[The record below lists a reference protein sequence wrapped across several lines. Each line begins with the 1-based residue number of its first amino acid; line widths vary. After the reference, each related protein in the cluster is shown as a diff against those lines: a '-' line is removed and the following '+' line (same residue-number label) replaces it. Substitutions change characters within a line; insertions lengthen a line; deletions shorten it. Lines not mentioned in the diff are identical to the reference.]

1 MGNSYICSPIQY
13 FKEIRL
19 NGCYQAERIEKD
31 DNQIIINLDKDYN
44 NFGDKINQLK
54 NYFHENEKE
63 IFNNHNKKE
72 KHKKHFNRKKHNNA
86 LNKLFENKYELM
98 LKRLLEQKQIKIKGP
113 KRRETIR
120 NEEKI
125 KLIVNEILLQNIN
138 SIKNKKMNNDNAL
151 NNNEGDLLIKDINNS
166 KFRNS
171 ATIDKKS
178 IITNKIYKLKDNY
191 YLQYRNTIN
200 EIINEGSNISN
211 LCKKQ
216 TEQTYSP
223 QNKKEH

>member
-19 NGCYQAERIEKD
+19 NGCYQAEQIEKD

-125 KLIVNEILLQNIN
+125 KLIVNEIFLQNIN